1 MNLFDQSCIFF
12 NHCFCEFSAMCTK
25 NDKKVQQRMNADIE
39 RPEIFAENRNVD
51 KFVVRSCFK
60 LFSTGNLE

>member
-1 MNLFDQSCIFF
+1 VY
-12 NHCFCEFSAMCTK
+12 TK
-25 NDKKVQQRMNADIE
+25 NNKKVQQRMNADIE

-51 KFVVRSCFK
+51 KFVVRSWFK